1 MPPIKDFKDD
11 AGARSNLTTM
21 NVMSIVADR
30 FVCMSALLK
39 PIILRDSMSFKELDG
54 GSKGE
59 SWLVVYGVKY
69 L

>member
-30 FVCMSALLK
+30 FVHVNISQTNNTEGFNV
-39 PIILRDSMSFKELDG
+39 IG
-54 GSKGE
+54 GTRGRVRGGGE
-59 SWLVVYGVKY
+59 S
-69 L
+69 

>member
-30 FVCMSALLK
+30 YVHVSITQTNNTEGFDV
-39 PIILRDSMSFKELDG
+39 I
-54 GSKGE
+54 
-59 SWLVVYGVKY
+59 
-69 L
+69 